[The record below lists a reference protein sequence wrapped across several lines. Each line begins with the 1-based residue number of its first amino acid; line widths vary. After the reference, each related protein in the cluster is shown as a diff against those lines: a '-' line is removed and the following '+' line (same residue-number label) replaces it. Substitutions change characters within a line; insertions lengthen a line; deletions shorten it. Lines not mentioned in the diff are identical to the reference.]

1 MRKKKAPLIW
11 EGIEIKEAGAK
22 GKSIAQA
29 PDGKALLVT
38 HAVPGDRVKVR
49 VTKKKR
55 RYWEARTLEVEQP
68 SPHRVE
74 PKCVHFGVCGG
85 CKWQQ
90 TDYSYQLQ
98 FKQEEVLQNLR
109 RIGGIEPETLL
120 PILGAKEHFYYRNKM
135 EFSFSS
141 NRWLTEDE
149 MQGGDIDRNGVGF
162 HLPGMWDKILDLEEC
177 HLQAEPSNRIRHFI
191 RDYAKD
197 NKLAFFNPRTQEGFL
212 RTLMIRNTSIGQW
225 MVLIQFY
232 QEDKAAREALLNALL
247 EAFPEITSL
256 LYVINGKAND
266 TLYDLTIE
274 NFHGP
279 GFIEEE
285 MEGLRFKIQPK
296 SFYQTNSA
304 QAYALYKVVREFA
317 SLKGDELVY
326 DLYTGTGTIAQF
338 VAAKAGKVIGIES
351 VPDAIADAK
360 ENAVNNKITNVE
372 FTTGDMKEVFT
383 EDFLN
388 NHGTPDVVITDPPRD
403 GMHKKVVEQLL
414 KAGPERIVYVSCNSA
429 TQARDLEMLKEQ
441 YKVIKSQAV
450 DLFPHTHHIEN
461 VVLLERC

>member
-11 EGIEIKEAGAK
+11 EGIEIIEAGAK

-212 RTLMIRNTSIGQW
+212 RTLMIRNSSIGQW

-360 ENAVNNKITNVE
+360 QNAVNNKITNVE

>member
-1 MRKKKAPLIW
+1 MIW

-49 VTKKKR
+49 VTKKKS
-55 RYWEARTLEVEQP
+55 RYWEARTLEVEHP

-90 TDYSYQLQ
+90 TDYNYQLQ

-109 RIGGIEPETLL
+109 RIGGIEPEAIL
-120 PILGAKEHFYYRNKM
+120 PILGATEHYYYRNKM

-141 NRWLTEDE
+141 NRWLTEEE
-149 MQGGDIDRNGVGF
+149 MQGDAIDRNGVGF
-162 HLPGMWDKILDLEEC
+162 HLPGMWDKILDLNEC
-177 HLQAEPSNRIRHFI
+177 HLQAEPSNRIRHFL
-191 RDYAKD
+191 RDYAKE
-197 NKLAFFNPRTQEGFL
+197 KQLAFFNPRTQEGFL

-232 QEDKAAREALLNALL
+232 QEDKVARENLFHALL

-256 LYVINGKAND
+256 MYVINGKAND
-266 TLYDLTIE
+266 TLYDLEVE
-274 NFHGP
+274 NFFGP

-351 VPDAIADAK
+351 VPDAISDAK

-383 EDFLN
+383 EDFLAT
-388 NHGTPDVVITDPPRD
+388 HGIPEVVITDPPRD

-414 KAGPERIVYVSCNSA
+414 KAGPERIVYVSCNSG

-461 VVLLERC
+461 VVLLKRC